1 MLELAGRPAVE
12 SPAACM
18 ELTQSLGRTL
28 DVGEAALS
36 SLIGVVDRS
45 GEVRRWG
52 FSSTSAWLRKQLGM
66 RTGRANERVLL
77 SRQLRRLPLVA
88 KQWASGELP
97 LGYASTIAH
106 AVNRL
111 NDDDTAAAEAS
122 LLDLK
127 DQGFSAGQVARAGE
141 RIGEVVADR
150 DDTEEPPAE
159 AKRPF
164 KRSWVEKSKSL
175 DGAAWV
181 KGWLSPEDAAI
192 FDDVL
197 EPLATPTGAGD
208 DRDHAQRVADALI
221 SVLSQGHQR
230 SPLMVIIQLQTLH
243 GANVPGRLPD
253 GTPVPAP
260 RVRQLA
266 LNAGVSALILGPDG
280 HPLYLGRT
288 TRFATPRQRQVLR
301 ALYATCVVDGCDI
314 PTGLCEIHHVD
325 GWKLGASTDI
335 DKLAPACG
343 FHNRWIEDN
352 PDRVHTIRD
361 PNGRYTIHCLPPWD
375 AKHPQPDTKR
385 NPPNQPNRPSQ
396 PDRPSWPS
404 EPKEGDRQPEGP

>member
-1 MLELAGRPAVE
+1 MLTLSALPGQTGPACLPVR
-12 SPAACM
+12 SPAY
-18 ELTQSLGRTL
+18 TQDHAR
-28 DVGEAALS
+28 
-36 SLIGVVDRS
+36 
-45 GEVRRWG
+45 
-52 FSSTSAWLRKQLGM
+52 
-66 RTGRANERVLL
+66 
-77 SRQLRRLPLVA
+77 P
-88 KQWASGELP
+88 
-97 LGYASTIAH
+97 STIAH

-150 DDTEEPPAE
+150 DDTEEPPPE

-192 FDDVL
+192 FDEVL

-230 SPLMVIIQLQTLH
+230 SPITIIAPLDTLE
-243 GANVPGRLPD
+243 GSGTPGRLPD
-253 GTPVPAP
+253 GTPIPP
-260 RVRQLA
+260 QRVRQLA

-314 PTGLCEIHHVD
+314 PTGLCEIHHTD
-325 GWKLGASTDI
+325 GWKLGSPTDI

-352 PDRVHTIRD
+352 PDRVCTIRD
-361 PNGRYTIHCLPPWD
+361 ANGRYTIHCLPPWD
-375 AKHPQPDTKR
+375 AKHHESDTR
-385 NPPNQPNRPSQ
+385 RGRSSRPS
-396 PDRPSWPS
+396 RPQ
-404 EPKEGDRQPEGP
+404 EGDRQPEGP